1 MTALLI
7 ISFLV
12 MFGYIAYYI
21 NKVGV
26 LSSHSNS
33 YFALKPY
40 KQSWLFYAS
49 MTITAFTLLPVAL
62 ELTPEPLQILAFL
75 TVAPIAAVAAAANYH
90 GDTMESKVHF
100 TSATIAGI
108 ASMLWAV
115 YMSYSYSWLLLCFV
129 AVLGLIAF
137 LANKR
142 WRSPML
148 FLEYWLFS
156 YPYVIMFLVLILNLK
171 IK

>member
-1 MTALLI
+1 MW
-7 ISFLV
+7 
-12 MFGYIAYYI
+12 GYIAYYI

-33 YFALKPY
+33 CFALKPF

-75 TVAPIAAVAAAANYH
+75 TVAPIAAVAAAPNYK
-90 GDTMESKVHF
+90 GKTLESKVHF
-100 TSATIAGI
+100 TNAKIAGI
-108 ASMLWAV
+108 ASMLWAI
-115 YMSYSYSWLLLCFV
+115 YMAYSYSWLLLLAIV
-129 AVLGLIAF
+129 ISAILALIA
-137 LANKR
+137 NKV
-142 WRSPML
+142 WKSPML
-148 FLEYWLFS
+148 FLEYWLFT
-156 YPYVIMFLVLILNLK
+156 YIYIILGIVIN

>member
-7 ISFLV
+7 ISFIT

-33 YFALKPY
+33 YFAL

-62 ELTPEPLQILAFL
+62 ELTPEPLKILAFL
-75 TVAPIAAVAAAANYH
+75 TVAPIAAVAAASNYH

-115 YMSYSYSWLLLCFV
+115 YMAYSYSWLLLYFV

-148 FLEYWLFS
+148 WLEYWLFS
-156 YPYVIMFLVLILNLK
+156 YPYVILAIILMFNLK
-171 IK
+171 K

>member
-1 MTALLI
+1 MIILLI
-7 ISFLV
+7 ISFIS
-12 MFGYIAYYI
+12 MWGYIAYYLS
-21 NKVGV
+21 KVGV

-33 YFALKPY
+33 YFALK
-40 KQSWLFYAS
+40 QSWMFYAS

-90 GDTMESKVHF
+90 GNTMESKVHF
-100 TSATIAGI
+100 TCAKIAGI

-115 YMSYSYSWLLLCFV
+115 WMAYSYSWWLLVIV
-129 AVLGLIAF
+129 AVLGLIA
-137 LANKR
+137 LIANKI

-148 FLEYWLFS
+148 WLEYWLFS
-156 YPYVIMFLVLILNLK
+156 YPYVILAVIIMFNLK
-171 IK
+171 KQ

>member
-7 ISFLV
+7 ISFIT
-12 MFGYIAYYI
+12 MWGYIAYYI

-40 KQSWLFYAS
+40 KQSWMFYAS
-49 MTITAFTLLPVAL
+49 MTITAFTLLPVVL
-62 ELTPEPLQILAFL
+62 ELTPETFQILAFI
-75 TVAPIAAVAAAANYH
+75 TVAPIAAVAAASNYH

-108 ASMLWAV
+108 ASMPWAI
-115 YMSYSYSWLLLCFV
+115 YMAYSYSWWLLVFV

-148 FLEYWLFS
+148 WLEYWLFS
-156 YPYVIMFLVLILNLK
+156 YPYVIMAIILMFNLK
-171 IK
+171 IR

>member
-1 MTALLI
+1 MTTLLI
-7 ISFLV
+7 ISFIT
-12 MFGYIAYYI
+12 MWGYIAYYLS
-21 NKVGV
+21 KVGV

-40 KQSWLFYAS
+40 KQSWMFYAS

-75 TVAPIAAVAAAANYH
+75 TCAPIAAVAAAANYK

-108 ASMLWAV
+108 ASMMWAV
-115 YMSYSYSWLLLCFV
+115 YMAYSYSCWLLVFV
-129 AVLGLIAF
+129 AVLGLIAY
-137 LANKR
+137 LANLK

-148 FLEYWLFS
+148 WLEYWLFS
-156 YPYVIMFLVLILNLK
+156 YPYVIMAIILMFNLQK
-171 IK
+171 R